1 MIVVVVEW
9 GRVLAEATAAVIC
22 GVPCA
27 AAAGCPA
34 TSVSETVVV
43 VAEIR
48 LE

>member
-1 MIVVVVEW
+1 MIVVVEW

-22 GVPCA
+22 GVPVPA
-27 AAAGCPA
+27 AACPA